1 MNSEH
6 YRRRHQINSLPLNFQ
21 YAESSGTPMQST
33 HQMLSFDGLPRAQ
46 NDQQFM
52 ITPSTV
58 PSISSNYSLTTPMAM
73 PQASTVWSDP
83 SHTSMDFDSQN
94 TNDYYDYSP
103 SITGNEQDS
112 PFLRGMSYSEVPRTC
127 FPCDPRM
134 LNDGGNMALDSFDAS
149 AYMMD
154 PNKNDMQT
162 STEPTSTSL
171 GFDALENSH
180 NFSRLSISHSP
191 KLEDE
196 PPSSDHFSFNKPTPF
211 PLPSSEPSENG
222 GTSSREMTAVDGD
235 DPSADEPYAKLI
247 HRALMSAPDHSMV
260 LQEIYEWF
268 RKHTAK
274 GASDTKGWMN
284 SIRHNL
290 SMNAAFKKTE
300 RKTPGDETKKSTEWV
315 LEEFAIKDGVQS
327 TTRYRKGTGAKKFMK
342 TENPAPSRQSSGR
355 KGGISASKTKLQRQQ
370 ARSICLSGT
379 HRSRHGHGHEFL
391 RSPHFPAPRHSSP
404 LTPPTHE
411 NIPGVGCNP
420 YFFPKQQQ
428 MEMPYED
435 MCGLQDVQGVYID
448 DNGPLFANSQDYA
461 SSVDGLSRY

>member
-6 YRRRHQINSLPLNFQ
+6 YRRRPQINSLPLNFQ

-52 ITPSTV
+52 ITPSAVPNTV
-58 PSISSNYSLTTPMAM
+58 SDNYSLSLTTPMAM
-73 PQASTVWSDP
+73 PQATTVWSDP
-83 SHTSMDFDSQN
+83 NHTPMDFDSQN

-103 SITGNEQDS
+103 SITVDDNEQDS
-112 PFLRGMSYSEVPRTC
+112 PFLRAMSYSEVPRTC

-134 LNDGGNMALDSFDAS
+134 LNDGGNMAVDSFDAS
-149 AYMMD
+149 AYLMD
-154 PNKNDMQT
+154 PNKHDMQT
-162 STEPTSTSL
+162 STEPTSL

-191 KLEDE
+191 KLEHE
-196 PPSSDHFSFNKPTPF
+196 TPTSDHFTFNKPTL
-211 PLPSSEPSENG
+211 PLPSSEPSEDG
-222 GTSSREMTAVDGD
+222 ISSREMTAVDGD

-355 KGGISASKTKLQRQQ
+355 KGGISASKTKMQRQQ
-370 ARSICLSGT
+370 QRSISST
-379 HRSRHGHGHEFL
+379 HRSRHGHEFL
-391 RSPHFPAPRHSSP
+391 RSHFPTQRYSSP

-411 NIPGVGCNP
+411 NIPGAGCNP
-420 YFFPKQQQ
+420 YFFPKQQL
-428 MEMPYED
+428 EYED

-448 DNGPLFANSQDYA
+448 DNGPIFAESQDYA
-461 SSVDGLSRY
+461 SADGLP

>member
-1 MNSEH
+1 MSSEH
-6 YRRRHQINSLPLNFQ
+6 YRRRPQINSLPSNFQ
-21 YAESSGTPMQST
+21 YAESSGAPMQSA
-33 HQMLSFDGLPRAQ
+33 HQMLSFDSLPRAQ
-46 NDQQFM
+46 NDQHFM

-58 PSISSNYSLTTPMAM
+58 PNIPSNNYNLTTSMAM
-73 PQASTVWSDP
+73 PQAFTVWSDP
-83 SHTSMDFDSQN
+83 NHTPMDFDSQN
-94 TNDYYDYSP
+94 TNDCYDYSP
-103 SITGNEQDS
+103 SIVGNEQDS

-134 LNDGGNMALDSFDAS
+134 LNEGGNMAVDPFDAS
-149 AYMMD
+149 AYLRD
-154 PNKNDMQT
+154 PNKSDMQT
-162 STEPTSTSL
+162 STEPTPTSL

-180 NFSRLSISHSP
+180 NFSRLSISNSP
-191 KLEDE
+191 KPEHE
-196 PPSSDHFSFNKPTPF
+196 TPSSDYFPFNKPTHF
-211 PLPSSEPSENG
+211 PLPSSEPSEDG
-222 GTSSREMTAVDGD
+222 GISSREMTAVDGD

-300 RKTPGDETKKSTEWV
+300 RKTSGDETKKSTEWV

-355 KGGISASKTKLQRQQ
+355 KGGISASKTKMQRQQ
-370 ARSICLSGT
+370 QRSMSGT
-379 HRSRHGHGHEFL
+379 HRSRHGHGYEFL
-391 RSPHFPAPRHSSP
+391 RSHFPTQRHSSP
-404 LTPPTHE
+404 PTPPTHE
-411 NIPGVGCNP
+411 NIPGAGCNP
-420 YFFPKQQQ
+420 YFFPKQQL
-428 MEMPYED
+428 EMPYED

-448 DNGPLFANSQDYA
+448 DHGPIFANNHDYA
-461 SSVDGLSRY
+461 SADGLPRY